1 MESVLRDEAK
11 ERTRERIVRAA
22 TEAFAEMGY
31 RSVTMSHIAT
41 RARIGR
47 ATLYLHFSSKAEIAD
62 EIALTLRP
70 HMVAVVMTLPDIEF
84 GLQGLERWIA
94 SIVTEQRK
102 FSRIAAVANEALV
115 HNRDLADIMVGSMQ
129 DTARQIAAALRAQG
143 RWPEALGEGGLAML
157 LTGTMQLATTVFGA
171 SPRPEDATLTADLAR
186 LWHVALAYKDDNEP
200 PVGVGVEQP

>member
-1 MESVLRDEAK
+1 M
-11 ERTRERIVRAA
+11 RAA

-84 GLQGLERWIA
+84 GLEGLERWIA

-186 LWHVALAYKDDNEP
+186 LWHVALAHKDDNEP